1 MHIAYE
7 ALGRKQV
14 DLKVRSRSLEAAC
27 TLRVACAWSGLHI
40 ESGVAPTHVERG
52 RPLRAYIGA
61 HLLEVIFTSVG
72 VFRYFRVAI
81 GTCSSLPVMS
91 ALVLSFQVAPSE
103 KVTRRFM
110 LHR

>member
-1 MHIAYE
+1 MKATAKINW
-7 ALGRKQV
+7 
-14 DLKVRSRSLEAAC
+14 VRRRGVVSGGSLRA
-27 TLRVACAWSGLHI
+27 
-40 ESGVAPTHVERG
+40 ERG
-52 RPLRAYIGA
+52 MHTKVAGTPGMTGRWRAYIGA

>member
-7 ALGRKQV
+7 GPNEKRVGSKARSSVREEAWHAEGGRHPGTPE
-14 DLKVRSRSLEAAC
+14 L
-27 TLRVACAWSGLHI
+27 I
-40 ESGVAPTHVERG
+40 G
-52 RPLRAYIGA
+52 RQRAYMGA

>member
-1 MHIAYE
+1 ME
-7 ALGRKQV
+7 APHTEGGRHP
-14 DLKVRSRSLEAAC
+14 RATGAPRAAA
-27 TLRVACAWSGLHI
+27 RW
-40 ESGVAPTHVERG
+40 
-52 RPLRAYIGA
+52 RAYMGA

-72 VFRYFRVAI
+72 VFRYFRVVI

>member
-1 MHIAYE
+1 VP
-7 ALGRKQV
+7 G
-14 DLKVRSRSLEAAC
+14 
-27 TLRVACAWSGLHI
+27 SGLHLEGRCTSSVAWPALRGWLHA
-40 ESGVAPTHVERG
+40 ESGMSARRGVAVRREWRGRHVEG
-52 RPLRAYIGA
+52 GWPWCVYIGA
-61 HLLEVIFTSVG
+61 HLLELIFTFVG
-72 VFRYFRVAI
+72 VFKYFRVAI